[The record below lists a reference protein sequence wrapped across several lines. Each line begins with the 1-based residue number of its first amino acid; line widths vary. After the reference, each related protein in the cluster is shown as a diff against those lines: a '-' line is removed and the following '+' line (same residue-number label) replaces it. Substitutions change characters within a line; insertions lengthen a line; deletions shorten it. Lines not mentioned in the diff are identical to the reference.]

1 MRILKRTMTTL
12 PARRIATLAERADG
26 ARRLSRS
33 VANRQKLRVWLQQS
47 GRCKQCGVVVPLTD
61 CDLDHIKPLVDGGE
75 LVDSNTQAL
84 CRPCHKDKTA
94 TEISER
100 AKRGRIDVQTDADP

>member
-1 MRILKRTMTTL
+1 MHTLKRTMTTL

-26 ARRLSRS
+26 TRRLSRS
-33 VANRQKLRVWLQQS
+33 IANRQKLRVWLQQG
-47 GRCKQCGVVVPLTD
+47 GRCKACGVVVALTD
-61 CDLDHIKPLVDGGE
+61 CDLDHVMPLCDGGE
-75 LVDSNTQAL
+75 VADRNVQVL

-100 AKRGRIDVQTDADP
+100 AKRGRIDVQTEASP